1 MRQTYDY
8 EDHSGGLPLIYMAL
22 IVSFF
27 VLMILVL
34 VVVMNNEKRSK
45 HQATMAAYTEE
56 AVEETVEETQDTVAS
71 GHEAGGNLV
80 ASDLDFW
87 DMYPRETK
95 EEAVGVTKEKETD
108 EKEEASKKDGEEEE
122 DDTEIDEDGDGEPDE
137 EKKGPENDGK
147 HVQVVYRNGTS
158 EWVPINPYWK
168 KNTYD
173 FTNLIR
179 KNDLLHYYSNG
190 KEISYLGVDLSKYQ
204 KKVDFSAIQSEG
216 IDFCMLRVG
225 ARGYESGVIQE
236 DEKFQEFITGA
247 EAAGMPVGLYF
258 FSQAVTE
265 AEAVEEANF
274 VLSKIGEHK
283 ISYTIAYD
291 MEFITNDSS
300 RIETLTKA
308 EKTNI
313 ALAFLNRI
321 EEAGYTGMLY
331 GNKEWLLKRIDL
343 SKFEKYDIWLTQ
355 EENIPDYP
363 YTYSMWQYTRQ
374 GEVYG
379 IDGYVD
385 LNISFIDYSAR

>member
-22 IVSFF
+22 AVSAF
-27 VLMILVL
+27 VLMVLVL
-34 VVVMNNEKRSK
+34 VVTMNQNKKPSP
-45 HQATMAAYTEE
+45 AYTAAMQETKEE
-56 AVEETVEETQDTVAS
+56 ENTSTDASVTET
-71 GHEAGGNLV
+71 GGSLV

-87 DMYPRETK
+87 DMYPVET
-95 EEAVGVTKEKETD
+95 EEESEVV
-108 EKEEASKKDGEEEE
+108 EEIEEEE
-122 DDTEIDEDGDGEPDE
+122 EELEEEDPS
-137 EKKGPENDGK
+137 KDGK
-147 HVQVVYRNGTS
+147 HVEIVYRDGTS
-158 EWVPINPYWK
+158 EWLEINPYWK

-173 FTNLIR
+173 FANLVS
-179 KNDLLHYYSNG
+179 KNDLLHYYSDG
-190 KEISYLGVDLSKYQ
+190 KQVSYLGIDLSKYQ
-204 KKVDFSAIQSEG
+204 KQVDFAAIQSEG
-216 IDFCMLRVG
+216 IDYCMLRVG
-225 ARGYESGVIQE
+225 SRGYKTGAIQE
-236 DEKFQEFITGA
+236 DEKFQEFLKGA
-247 EAAGMPVGLYF
+247 EAVNMPVGLYF

-274 VLSKIGEHK
+274 VISKIGEHK
-283 ISYTIAYD
+283 ISYPIAFD
-291 MEFITNDSS
+291 MEFIENDNS
-300 RIETLTKA
+300 RIETLTKI

-313 ALAFLNRI
+313 ALAFLQRI

-355 EENIPDYP
+355 EDDIPDYP

-379 IDGYVD
+379 IEGYVD

>member
-8 EDHSGGLPLIYMAL
+8 EDHSGGLPLITMAVV
-22 IVSFF
+22 VSFF

-34 VVVMNNEKRSK
+34 VVAMNKKPQR
-45 HQATMAAYTEE
+45 QVPVVAQTEE
-56 AVEETVEETQDTVAS
+56 SSEESSSKSTS
-71 GHEAGGNLV
+71 GHVTGGNLV

-87 DMYPRETK
+87 EMYPEETESET
-95 EEAVGVTKEKETD
+95 EEDEETT
-108 EKEEASKKDGEEEE
+108 EEETT
-122 DDTEIDEDGDGEPDE
+122 TEV
-137 EKKGPENDGK
+137 GPENDGK
-147 HVQVVYRNGTS
+147 HVEVVYRNGSS
-158 EWVPINPYWK
+158 EWVAINPYWK

-173 FTNLIR
+173 FTNLIQ
-179 KNDLLHYYSNG
+179 KNDLLHYYANG
-190 KEISYLGVDLSKYQ
+190 KEVSYLGVDLSKYQ
-204 KKVDFSAIQSEG
+204 KSVDFYAIKNEG

-225 ARGYESGVIQE
+225 ARGYETGAIQE
-236 DEKFQEFITGA
+236 DEKFQEFLAGA
-247 EAAGMPVGLYF
+247 EAAEMPVGLYF

-265 AEAVEEANF
+265 AEAIEEANF

-283 ISYTIAYD
+283 ISYPIAYD
-291 MEFITNDSS
+291 MEFITNDNS
-300 RIETLTKA
+300 RIETLTRT

-343 SKFEKYDIWLTQ
+343 SKFENYDVWLSQ
-355 EENIPDYP
+355 EDDIPDYP

>member
-1 MRQTYDY
+1 MSEEGDYLKEKYMRQTNDY

-22 IVSFF
+22 AVSAF

-34 VVVMNNEKRSK
+34 VVTINKDKGPSPGYTAAMQEKK
-45 HQATMAAYTEE
+45 EEEE
-56 AVEETVEETQDTVAS
+56 ASNSTATTQK
-71 GHEAGGNLV
+71 GHEVGGDLV

-87 DMYPRETK
+87 DMYPVEI
-95 EEAVGVTKEKETD
+95 EEPEEEPEE
-108 EKEEASKKDGEEEE
+108 EKEEIEEEE
-122 DDTEIDEDGDGEPDE
+122 VEEDPS
-137 EKKGPENDGK
+137 KDGK
-147 HVQVVYRNGTS
+147 HVEIVYRDGTS
-158 EWVPINPYWK
+158 EWLEINPYWK

-173 FTNLIR
+173 FANLVS

-190 KEISYLGVDLSKYQ
+190 KQISYLGVDLSKYQ
-204 KKVDFSAIQSEG
+204 SKVDFAAIQSEG

-225 ARGYESGVIQE
+225 ARGYETGTIQE
-236 DEKFQEFITGA
+236 DEKFQEFLTGA
-247 EAAGMPVGLYF
+247 EAVGMPVGLYF

-274 VLSKIGEHK
+274 VISKIGEHK
-283 ISYTIAYD
+283 ISYPIAFD
-291 MEFITNDSS
+291 MEYIENDNS
-300 RIETLTKA
+300 RIETLTKT

-313 ALAFLNRI
+313 ALAFLQRI

-343 SKFEKYDIWLTQ
+343 PKFEKYDVWLTQ
-355 EENIPDYP
+355 EDDIPDYP
-363 YTYSMWQYTRQ
+363 YTYSMWQYTKQ